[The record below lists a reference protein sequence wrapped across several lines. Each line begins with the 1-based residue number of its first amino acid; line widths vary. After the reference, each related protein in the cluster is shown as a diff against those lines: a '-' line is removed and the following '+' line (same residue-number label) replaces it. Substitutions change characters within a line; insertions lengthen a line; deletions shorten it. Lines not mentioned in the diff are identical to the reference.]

1 MKDFISLL
9 QPVRNEQTRVILLF
23 LRRKFAEYVFL
34 AARKLGM
41 LEAEWAWIVTEQALD
56 ASNIPN
62 GVIGVRLLQAS
73 ELDHVADAVRI
84 VTQSI
89 LHLVRADYDAM
100 KHLDSVK
107 TCSDI
112 PSEIQSKSR
121 GYGRLAYSWKDYAS
135 KLFRCETENNAV

>member
-62 GVIGVRLLQAS
+62 GKLIIILTLFNENFKEMCFVKLIHKAFKRVVNKSLMDLVFSLEIQLDIILQCFLTTCRLLIMS
-73 ELDHVADAVRI
+73 SHI
-84 VTQSI
+84 TFTIIISF
-89 LHLVRADYDAM
+89 H
-100 KHLDSVK
+100 
-107 TCSDI
+107 
-112 PSEIQSKSR
+112 
-121 GYGRLAYSWKDYAS
+121 RLLW
-135 KLFRCETENNAV
+135 